1 MKKLVIKIGS
11 SSLVK
16 GKGLNLINMRMLV
29 EQIYL
34 LREKGVEVVLV
45 TSGAI
50 AAGVG
55 KLSLKKKPMDIAKK
69 QALAAIGQPS
79 LIKTYEQLFDEFSMP
94 LAQIL
99 LNHDDFGSRNRT
111 AHLTD
116 TFNALFSYGVV
127 PVINE
132 NDALTVEEIKVGD
145 NDTLSALVALIV
157 GADAL
162 VLITDVDGL
171 YDGNPNTDPSAKLIK
186 IVDDIEE
193 VLSLA
198 EGTSSSVG
206 TGGMKTK
213 LSAAYI
219 ATGAGIETRIMNVNK
234 LQALSSVADGEEVGT
249 TFTAGEKK
257 RSIKQSWLLYC
268 ATREGKI
275 LVDNGAMRAL
285 LARKSLLICG
295 VISTQGNF
303 LSGSAV
309 SICDEEGRE
318 FAVGTT
324 YFSAAEINKIS
335 KLDKN
340 QIVVHAINI
349 ALRG

>member
-1 MKKLVIKIGS
+1 MKRLVIKIGS

-34 LREKGVEVVLV
+34 LREQGVEVVLV

-55 KLSLKKKPMDIAKK
+55 KLNLKKKPMDIAKK

-79 LIKTYEQLFDEFSMP
+79 LIKTYEQLFDEFNMP

-157 GADAL
+157 GADSL

-171 YDGNPNTDPSAKLIK
+171 YSGNPQTDPNAQLIK
-186 IVDDIEE
+186 IVDNIDN

-198 EGTSSSVG
+198 EGTNSSVG

-234 LQALSSVADGEEVGT
+234 IQSLSTIASGENIGT
-249 TFTAGEKK
+249 LFTAGEKK

-268 ATREGKI
+268 ATKEGKI
-275 LVDNGAMRAL
+275 IVDNGAMAAL

-295 VISTQGNF
+295 VKAVQGSFAAGSVIS
-303 LSGSAV
+303 V
-309 SICDEEGRE
+309 CDESGRE

-324 YFSAAEINKIS
+324 YFASAEIGKIS
-335 KLDKN
+335 KFDKN
-340 QIVVHAINI
+340 QIVVHANNI